1 MAEFGDVRLNDLQNF
16 QSRILKLS
24 KVLDRYHELV
34 VRTMK
39 ITGQNWRDNKYI
51 EFEREFRQYQ
61 DEIKNISD
69 EYKTWALNYLQKEID
84 NIIDFGNTHI

>member
-24 KVLDRYHELV
+24 KVLDRYHELM

-39 ITGQNWRDNKYI
+39 LTGQNWRDNKYV
-51 EFEREFRQYQ
+51 EFEREFRRYQ
-61 DEIKNISD
+61 DEIKNISE

>member
-69 EYKTWALNYLQKEID
+69 EYKTWALDYLQKEID

>member
-39 ITGQNWRDNKYI
+39 IAGQNWRDNKYV

-61 DEIKNISD
+61 DEIKNISE

>member
-24 KVLDRYHELV
+24 KVLDRYHELM

-39 ITGQNWRDNKYI
+39 LTGQNWRDNKYV
-51 EFEREFRQYQ
+51 EFEREFRRYQ
-61 DEIKNISD
+61 DEIKNISE

-84 NIIDFGNTHI
+84 NIIDFGNTYI

>member
-39 ITGQNWRDNKYI
+39 LTGQNWRDNKYV
-51 EFEREFRQYQ
+51 EFEREFRRYQ
-61 DEIKNISD
+61 DEIKNISE

>member
-1 MAEFGDVRLNDLQNF
+1 MAEFGDVRLNDLQYF

-39 ITGQNWRDNKYI
+39 LTGQNWRDNKYV
-51 EFEREFRQYQ
+51 EFEREFRRYQ
-61 DEIKNISD
+61 DEIKNISE

>member
-1 MAEFGDVRLNDLQNF
+1 MAEFGDVRLKDLQNF

-39 ITGQNWRDNKYI
+39 LTGQNWRDNKYV
-51 EFEREFRQYQ
+51 EFEREFRRYQ
-61 DEIKNISD
+61 DEIKNISE

>member
-24 KVLDRYHELV
+24 KVLDRYHELM

-39 ITGQNWRDNKYI
+39 LTGQNWRDNKYV
-51 EFEREFRQYQ
+51 EFEREFRRYQ
-61 DEIKNISD
+61 DEIKNISE
-69 EYKTWALNYLQKEID
+69 EYKTWALNYLQKEIG

>member
-39 ITGQNWRDNKYI
+39 LTGQNWRDNKYV
-51 EFEREFRQYQ
+51 EFEREFRRYQ